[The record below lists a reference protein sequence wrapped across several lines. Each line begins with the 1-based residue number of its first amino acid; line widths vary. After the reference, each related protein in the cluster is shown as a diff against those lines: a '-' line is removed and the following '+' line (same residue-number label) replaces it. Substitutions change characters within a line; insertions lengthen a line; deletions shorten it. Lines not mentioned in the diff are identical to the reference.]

1 MVNVPCYSMGTAPRS
16 KLQLSPLLKL
26 IVRESSSTTKL
37 TPGPGAYTKVTL
49 MHKLKA
55 PNWV

>member
-16 KLQLSPLLKL
+16 KFSVYLIITVSSIKSTKELS
-26 IVRESSSTTKL
+26 
-37 TPGPGAYTKVTL
+37 PGPGAYTKITL